1 MADDAPDKDS
11 KTEDATDK
19 RLEKAREEGDV
30 PNSQEI
36 SNLASLVV
44 ALVLVAFVAPWFMR
58 DLSVMM
64 TGFLGQVHSY
74 PTDQEGMIRTL
85 VDLIGGVGWLM
96 AVPFALAVVSGLIA
110 SVGQVGLLYTP
121 KKLAPKL
128 SAIDPIKG
136 VSRVVSKQKLVDLIK
151 QIFKVAIVLLAGWLI
166 VLPAVPHPDIMA
178 GRPIEVTLQDL
189 HWLIVLLLISVVVAF
204 SAVAFIDLMWTRH
217 QRMAKLKMTKQEV
230 KDEHKQAEGD
240 PALKGR
246 IRSMRMQRSRQ
257 RMMAA
262 VPMASVVITN
272 PTHYAVA
279 LKYDMD
285 DMAAPKL
292 VAKGMDFIA
301 ARIREV
307 AKEHDIPIVEN
318 PPLARALHAA
328 VELDEE
334 IPQDHYKAVAEVIGY
349 VMRLKGA
356 GKTKTSKTR

>member
-1 MADDAPDKDS
+1 MADDTPDKDS
-11 KTEDATDK
+11 KTEDPTDK
-19 RLEKAREEGDV
+19 RLEKAREEGNV
-30 PNSQEI
+30 ANSQEI
-36 SNLASLVV
+36 KNLASLVV
-44 ALVLVAFVAPWFMR
+44 ALVLVVFIAPWFMTSLTAM
-58 DLSVMM
+58 LS
-64 TGFLGQVHSY
+64 TFLGQVHAY
-74 PTDQEGMIRTL
+74 PTDQEGMIHTL
-85 VDLIGGVGWLM
+85 VDLIGDVGWLM
-96 AVPFALAVVSGLIA
+96 AAPFVLAVIAGLI
-110 SVGQVGLLYTP
+110 SNIGQIGLLYTP

-128 SAIDPIKG
+128 STIDPIKG
-136 VSRVVSKQKLVDLIK
+136 ISRVISKQKLVDLIK
-151 QIFKVAIVLLAGWLI
+151 QIFKVAIVLLAAWLI
-166 VLPAVPHPDIMA
+166 VLPAIPHPDVMA
-178 GRPIEVTLQDL
+178 GRPIETTLKDL
-189 HWLIVLLLISVVVAF
+189 HWLLILLLVTVVVAF
-204 SAVAFIDLMWTRH
+204 SGVAFVDLMWTRH
-217 QRMAKLKMTKQEV
+217 QHITKLKMTKQEV
-230 KDEHKQAEGD
+230 KDEHKQSEGD

-262 VPMASVVITN
+262 VPQASVVITN

-307 AKEHDIPIVEN
+307 AKENNIPIVEN

-356 GKTKTSKTR
+356 GKTR

>member
-30 PNSQEI
+30 PSSQEI
-36 SNLASLVV
+36 KNLASLVV
-44 ALVLVAFVAPWFMR
+44 ALILVAFIAPWFMS
-58 DLSVMM
+58 DLSAMM
-64 TGFLGQVHSY
+64 SGFLGQVHAY

-85 VDLIGGVGWLM
+85 VDLVAGVGWLM
-96 AVPFALAVVSGLIA
+96 AAPFALAVVAGLIA
-110 SVGQVGLLYTP
+110 NVGQVGLLYTP

-128 SAIDPIKG
+128 STIDPIKG
-136 VSRVVSKQKLVDLIK
+136 INRVISKQKVVDLIK
-151 QIFKVAIVLLAGWLI
+151 QIFKVAIVLLAAWLI
-166 VLPAVPHPDIMA
+166 VLPAVPHPDVMA
-178 GRPIEVTLQDL
+178 GRPVEATLKDL
-189 HWLIVLLLISVVVAF
+189 HWLIVLLLMTVVVAF
-204 SAVAFIDLMWTRH
+204 SAVAFLDLMWTRH

-230 KDEHKQAEGD
+230 KDEHKQSEGD

-246 IRSMRMQRSRQ
+246 IRSMRTQRARQ

-262 VPMASVVITN
+262 VPTSSVVITN

-285 DMAAPKL
+285 DMAAPKV

-307 AKEHDIPIVEN
+307 AEENNIPIVEN

-356 GKTKTSKTR
+356 GKVK